1 MSKHLLP
8 ALSLATFACLVNGC
22 AGPDRTVSRP
32 AADNLRAVSNA
43 IQSVKTRFAPDPHLN
58 IFTVNVES
66 AGGGLAL
73 TGDVDRA
80 EVKAETVRAVA
91 SAGFK
96 VSDHI
101 AVLPDAE
108 LGNET
113 WGVTCL
119 SVANGREEDNH
130 KAELGTQTLMGEV
143 VRVWKRTG
151 RWLLVQSADAYL
163 SWMERG
169 SLKLCTKEEADAW
182 QHSPLLIVTALESLI
197 QDQPRADGQPVSD
210 VVLGCLVKKT
220 GEEGEWFK
228 VELPDGRSG
237 YLAKNSATDY
247 AAWRTSRR
255 ATPENIERAARQF
268 LGRPYLWG
276 ANTPRG
282 LDCSGFTKLVY
293 FLNGI
298 ELNRNASQQALQ
310 GVEVPL
316 DSDLAKLRKGDLLF
330 FGFERGDERPG
341 RVSHVGIY
349 LGDKLFIQS
358 SQLVRLSSLDP
369 GSPIRDAMRIR
380 GLLKARRVLPDN

>member
-1 MSKHLLP
+1 
-8 ALSLATFACLVNGC
+8 
-22 AGPDRTVSRP
+22 
-32 AADNLRAVSNA
+32 
-43 IQSVKTRFAPDPHLN
+43 
-58 IFTVNVES
+58 
-66 AGGGLAL
+66 
-73 TGDVDRA
+73 
-80 EVKAETVRAVA
+80 
-91 SAGFK
+91 
-96 VSDHI
+96 
-101 AVLPDAE
+101 
-108 LGNET
+108 
-113 WGVTCL
+113 
-119 SVANGREEDNH
+119 
-130 KAELGTQTLMGEV
+130 MGEV

-220 GEEGEWFK
+220 GEEAEWFK
-228 VELPDGRSG
+228 VELPDGRLG